1 MNAIYKLPF
10 IAKIVLPLLAIISIW
25 LLSGEESTK
34 NTANGDEQ
42 PRSSDYAMTDFTL
55 TVMDD
60 AGNPSRVI
68 TGEKMAH
75 YPDNDSTEILF
86 PITHII
92 DQEKDNWIMS
102 SNKGETQGKGNEII
116 LTGNVIITRQDNN
129 EIELRTEELILD
141 TLHNTAYTNLA
152 VSIKSPYGNTESV
165 GLHAALED
173 KMINL
178 HSRVK
183 GHYNA
188 PPSQ

>member
-1 MNAIYKLPF
+1 MPI
-10 IAKIVLPLLAIISIW
+10 LAIISIW
-25 LLSGEESTK
+25 LLSGEDDNNDS
-34 NTANGDEQ
+34 EQ
-42 PRSSDYAMTDFTL
+42 EDVQVRTSDYSMTNFTL

-60 AGNPSRVI
+60 SGTPSRVI
-68 TGEKMAH
+68 TGDKMSH
-75 YPDNDSTEILF
+75 YPDDDSTEILF
-86 PITHII
+86 PVAHVI

-102 SNKGETQGKGNEII
+102 SNKGLTQGKGEEIK

-129 EIELRTEELILD
+129 EIELRTEKLILD
-141 TLHNTAYTNLA
+141 TLHNTAYTDLA
-152 VSIKSPYGNTESV
+152 VSMKSPYGNTSSV

-183 GHYNA
+183 GIYNA

>member
-1 MNAIYKLPF
+1 MPI
-10 IAKIVLPLLAIISIW
+10 LAIISIW
-25 LLSGEESTK
+25 LLSGEDDNKGS
-34 NTANGDEQ
+34 EQ
-42 PRSSDYAMTDFTL
+42 ENKLVRTSDYSMTNFTL

-60 AGNPSRVI
+60 SGIPSRVI
-68 TGEKMAH
+68 TGDKMSH

-86 PITHII
+86 PTARVI
-92 DQEKDNWIMS
+92 DQEKDNWILS
-102 SNKGETQGKGNEII
+102 SNMGATQGKGEEIT
-116 LTGNVIITRQDNN
+116 LTGNVIITRPDNN

-141 TLHNTAYTNLA
+141 TLHNTAYTDLA
-152 VSIKSPYGNTESV
+152 VSIRSPYGNTDSV

-183 GHYNA
+183 GFYNA

>member
-1 MNAIYKLPF
+1 LNAISNIPN
-10 IAKIVLPLLAIISIW
+10 IAKILLPILAIISIW
-25 LLSGEESTK
+25 LLSGEDNEKDLSPD
-34 NTANGDEQ
+34 DEKL
-42 PRSSDYAMTDFTL
+42 RTSDYSMTKFTL

-60 AGNPSRVI
+60 SGSPSRII
-68 TGEKMAH
+68 TGDKMSH
-75 YPDNDSTEILF
+75 YPDDDSTEILF
-86 PITHII
+86 PVAHVI

-102 SNKGETQGKGNEII
+102 SNKGLTQGKGEEIT

-129 EIELRTEELILD
+129 EIELRTEQLILD
-141 TLHNTAYTNLA
+141 TLHNTAYTDLA

-165 GLHAALED
+165 GLHASLED

-183 GHYNA
+183 GFYNA